1 MLNIVYSIFFAIIV
15 KELIKK
21 EDTVL
26 INSASNNKSDR
37 ISAGTERKIEN
48 KGLPV
53 DKVITGS
60 HNRKNI
66 PFADKHFSGGLCHVN
81 SLQVKD
87 LEEAIMETCIN
98 PALIGTGEGEV
109 SQETLRACHSAG
121 AADTELTPGQSEKKP
136 DTFLFLLNSSGETNL
151 AKPLIVAVK
160 NKGYKVK
167 VIHFRENSKEI
178 LTSQGIL
185 DKEDFIDGTNMFYL
199 PRTEQIFKKDI
210 DSSRVVKMIGTPHHA
225 YCQFAFSK
233 AKHEGIPT
241 VAFVDLGIP
250 STDFKYRHTFYKTIA
265 MADKIVVPDETI
277 KKHLEASIHTVEE
290 KSDIHVDMGKVNL
303 GGNPGFESFR
313 LLTELNRSRMDAIK
327 NELSIGKDDLVFSF
341 SSQPIK
347 TNAKVLEITG
357 KALNKLA
364 KAHKDKKIH
373 FLFVPH
379 PRDLQKVGLKN
390 LFGTETDISI
400 KEKCDIV
407 QKQIEDCPNVVIHE
421 MPKYTMEKACAISN
435 IVLTESSTTA
445 YECAHADIP
454 SIFVRTPEQG
464 KGTTFPQYKRIRVTD
479 SDDVLTNHIE
489 TILSRPPENL
499 SEDLAKVI
507 SSDLTP
513 YMNLLFENTE
523 VNPGTDI

>member
-1 MLNIVYSIFFAIIV
+1 MLIH
-15 KELIKK
+15 
-21 EDTVL
+21 
-26 INSASNNKSDR
+26 SASNNKSGR
-37 ISAGTERKIEN
+37 ISAGADRKIEN
-48 KGLPV
+48 KDLPV
-53 DKVITGS
+53 DEVIIGS
-60 HNRKNI
+60 HNPEKKPDHILFHN
-66 PFADKHFSGGLCHVN
+66 KHLSVGIN
-81 SLQVKD
+81 SSPGDSLTVKD
-87 LEEAIMETCIN
+87 LEESIMETCIT
-98 PALIGTGEGEV
+98 PANTGKADGDFSPVQHPKLLSPGVTDTDIKTGE
-109 SQETLRACHSAG
+109 
-121 AADTELTPGQSEKKP
+121 TEKP
-136 DTFLFLLNSSGETNL
+136 PAKDTFLFLLNSSGETNL

-185 DKEDFIDGTNMFYL
+185 DREDFIDGTNMFYL
-199 PRTEQIFKKDI
+199 PRTEQIFKKEL

-233 AKHEGIPT
+233 AKKEGIPT
-241 VAFVDLGIP
+241 IAFVDLGIP
-250 STDFKYRHTFYKTIA
+250 GTDFKYRHTFYKTLS
-265 MADKIVVPDETI
+265 MADKIVVPDETV
-277 KKHLEASIHTVEE
+277 KKRLKANTHTVEE
-290 KSDIHVDMGKVNL
+290 KSDINIDMENVSL

-313 LLTELNRSRMDAIK
+313 LLTELNRARMDAIK

-379 PRDLQKVGLKN
+379 PRDLHKVGLKN

-407 QKQIEDCPNVVIHE
+407 KKQVEESSNVVIHE
-421 MPKYTMEKACAISN
+421 MPKYTMEKASAISN

-464 KGTTFPQYKRIRVTD
+464 KGTTFPQYKLIPVTD
-479 SDDVLTNHIE
+479 SDDILMNNIE
-489 TILSRPPENL
+489 TILSHPVENL
-499 SEDLAKVI
+499 SKDLAQFV

-513 YMNLLFENTE
+513 YMNLLFEGTE
-523 VNPGTDI
+523 E

>member
-1 MLNIVYSIFFAIIV
+1 M
-15 KELIKK
+15 
-21 EDTVL
+21 L
-26 INSASNNKSDR
+26 INSDSNNKLNIAPAGPDR
-37 ISAGTERKIEN
+37 KTEN
-48 KGLPV
+48 KDLPV

-60 HNRKNI
+60 HNQEEKSDHILFHNKYL
-66 PFADKHFSGGLCHVN
+66 PGGIN
-81 SLQVKD
+81 SSSVDSLTAQD
-87 LEEAIMETCIN
+87 LEESIMETCIT
-98 PALIGTGEGEV
+98 PAGTEKGDVDFSPVKDPKLLSTGATDTGI
-109 SQETLRACHSAG
+109 ETG
-121 AADTELTPGQSEKKP
+121 QTEKP
-136 DTFLFLLNSSGETNL
+136 PVKDTFLFLLNSSGETNL

-199 PRTEQIFKKDI
+199 PRTDRIFEKEV

-233 AKHEGIPT
+233 AKKEGIPT

-277 KKHLEASIHTVEE
+277 KKRLEASSRTVEE
-290 KSDIHVDMGKVNL
+290 KSDIHVNMAKVNL

-313 LLTELNRSRMDAIK
+313 LLTELNRSRGDAIK
-327 NELSIGKDDLVFSF
+327 QELSIGKDDLVFSF

-357 KALNKLA
+357 KVLNKLA

-390 LFGTETDISI
+390 LFGTETDITI

-407 QKQIEDCPNVVIHE
+407 QKQLEESSNVVIHE

-464 KGTTFPQYKRIRVTD
+464 KGTTFPQYKRIPVTD
-479 SDDVLTNHIE
+479 SDDVLTNNIE
-489 TILSRPPENL
+489 TILSHPPENL
-499 SEDLAKVI
+499 SKDLAKVVN
-507 SSDLTP
+507 SDLTP

-523 VNPGTDI
+523 G